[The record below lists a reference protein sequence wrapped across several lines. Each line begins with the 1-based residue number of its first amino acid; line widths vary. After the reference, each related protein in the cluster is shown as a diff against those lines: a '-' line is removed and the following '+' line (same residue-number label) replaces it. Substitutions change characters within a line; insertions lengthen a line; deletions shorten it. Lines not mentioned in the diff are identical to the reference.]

1 MQKIDLDLDKE
12 NELVFKLAIEGT
24 KPATPKSRF
33 MLETEDFS
41 LSFPSHRH
49 SGGEV
54 TILIPSLQNILK
66 EGAYSGTLEVIIDE
80 RVFTP
85 IKIDTNFKKSVSVVA
100 EAVVPKKKETQVSV
114 SSVVAV
120 NKTESHTVSAP
131 ISPAKKE
138 GKKKIVNE
146 SLYSN
151 RASPPQRMR
160 ERPPQNL
167 RRRDHD
173 KNSVLESKIR
183 GLARKKNITLSREKV
198 SQIIKKYKVTNS

>member
-12 NELVFKLAIEGT
+12 NELVFRLAIEGT
-24 KPATPKSRF
+24 KPASPKSRF
-33 MLETEDFS
+33 MLEADDFS
-41 LSFPSHRH
+41 LSFPAHRH

-120 NKTESHTVSAP
+120 SKSAP
-131 ISPAKKE
+131 HTSPASSSSPRQEEKN
-138 GKKKIVNE
+138 KIVSE
-146 SLYSN
+146 SARS
-151 RASPPQRMR
+151 SHPPQRKR
-160 ERPPQNL
+160 SRPPQNL
-167 RRRDHD
+167 RRRNHD
-173 KNSVLESKIR
+173 ENTVLESKIS
-183 GLARKKNITLSREKV
+183 GLARKKGITLSRDQV
-198 SQIIKKYKVTNS
+198 RQIIKKYKTANN